1 MRLENRVAIVMGG
14 ASGIGFAVARLF
26 ISEGATVV
34 AADINE
40 AVLPKIE
47 ADLAEEGNKGYTFRC
62 DMTDP
67 AQVQALVDDVKAK
80 FGRIDIMFCGGGA
93 SWNTPFLEMTEED
106 WHKMIHMH
114 LDSAFYC
121 AKAIAPVMIEQNYG
135 RIIYLSSGRAMKG
148 DYKKVHYSAAKA
160 GVMAF
165 TTALGVE
172 LGPHGITVNSI
183 APGLTVTP
191 LTESQMSPEAFRAAT
206 ESMPDKK
213 LGRPEDI
220 ANLALLM
227 ASEEGRHINC
237 QNWPVD
243 GGDSVATAKATRK
256 D

>member
-14 ASGIGFAVARLF
+14 ASGIGFAVAKTF
-26 ISEGATVV
+26 INEGATVV

-47 ADLAEEGNKGYTFRC
+47 SDLAEIGNKGCTMKC
-62 DMTDP
+62 DMTDSK
-67 AQVQALVDDVKAK
+67 QVQALVDAVKEK

-93 SWNTPFLEMTEED
+93 SWNKPFLEMDEKE
-106 WHKMIHMH
+106 WSKMIHMH

-135 RIIYLSSGRAMKG
+135 RIIFLSSGRAMKG
-148 DYKKVHYSAAKA
+148 DYKKVHYSAAKG

-191 LTESQMSPEAFRAAT
+191 LTQSQMSQEAFDAAVQT
-206 ESMPDKK
+206 MPDKK

-243 GGDSVATAKATRK
+243 GGDSVANAKR
-256 D
+256 